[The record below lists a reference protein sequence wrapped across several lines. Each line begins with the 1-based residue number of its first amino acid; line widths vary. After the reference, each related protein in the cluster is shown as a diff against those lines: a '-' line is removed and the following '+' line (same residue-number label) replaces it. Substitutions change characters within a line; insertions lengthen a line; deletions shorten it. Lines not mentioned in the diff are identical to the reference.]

1 MAATMHGKRSK
12 LMIIPLILL
21 ASMVAVSFMIT
32 EDVFAKQG
40 RYVGDTTSQAAAANN
55 ECLNPILD
63 SNTIDNMVD
72 VGNCAGTI
80 SQQDESG
87 QAGATT
93 TSQTANPTIE
103 LQRATTTQPGPGAP
117 TPETCEECL
126 DVLTDEQKQAFLE
139 ALPLDLS
146 RPTIEQFC
154 EFYSTLTLNQ
164 REVAAQ
170 DIETALIT
178 AGVPDFATIHSILLC
193 LQNSVG

>member
-1 MAATMHGKRSK
+1 MHRAS
-12 LMIIPLILL
+12 LTVIAIPLILL
-21 ASMVAVSFMIT
+21 AATVAISTLIT
-32 EDVFAKQG
+32 EDAFAKDG
-40 RYVGDTTSQAAAANN
+40 RYSGESTSQAAAVSN
-55 ECLNPILD
+55 ECLNPIFD

-72 VGNCAGTI
+72 VGNCGGTV

-93 TSQTANPTIE
+93 THQTANPTIE
-103 LQRATTTQPGPGAP
+103 LQRATTTQPGLGAP

-139 ALPLDLS
+139 ALPPDLS

-178 AGVPDFATIHSILLC
+178 AGVPDFDTIHSILLC